1 MKPRNPIIGEM
12 LFREQGKHGR
22 KVGNKQRRAQQKDF
36 QRKVREL
43 EVL

>member
-1 MKPRNPIIGEM
+1 MKPRNPIIAGM

-22 KVGNKQRRAQQKDF
+22 KTVSKQRRAQQKDL
-36 QRKVREL
+36 QRKFKES